1 MIELV
6 TLIIITLVV
15 QQALETVKKT
25 IKIKKGYSLFKVI
38 NVKMLLSVILSV
50 AICVSSQ
57 IGILALLGVNL
68 VLPLVDYIM
77 TGLIVAGG
85 ASGVRE
91 LQKQIQE
98 AKNVNKE

>member
-6 TLIIITLVV
+6 TLVVITLVV

-57 IGILALLGVNL
+57 IGILALLEVNL

>member
-6 TLIIITLVV
+6 TLIVITLVV

-98 AKNVNKE
+98 AKNVNNQ

>member
-6 TLIIITLVV
+6 TLIVITLVV

-50 AICVSSQ
+50 AICVGSQ

>member
-6 TLIIITLVV
+6 TLVVITLVEK
-15 QQALETVKKT
+15 QALEIVKKT

>member
-6 TLIIITLVV
+6 TLIVITLVV

>member
-6 TLIIITLVV
+6 TLVVITLVV

-98 AKNVNKE
+98 AKNVNNQ

>member
-6 TLIIITLVV
+6 TLVVITLVV

-25 IKIKKGYSLFKVI
+25 IKIKKGYSLFKLI

>member
-6 TLIIITLVV
+6 TLVVITLVV

>member
-98 AKNVNKE
+98 AKNVNNQ